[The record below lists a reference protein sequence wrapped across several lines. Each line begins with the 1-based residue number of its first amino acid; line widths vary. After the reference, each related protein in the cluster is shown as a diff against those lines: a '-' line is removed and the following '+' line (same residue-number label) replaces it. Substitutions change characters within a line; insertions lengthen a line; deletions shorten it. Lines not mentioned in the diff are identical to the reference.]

1 MAEPIII
8 DSHVH
13 VGRTHARWE
22 ETWPRLQAAGI
33 DAAVVAADPDS
44 PNLHDERALPA
55 ALCGPDGPYA
65 LWYIGGD
72 PFSGMLRGP
81 PGLPPRLEEYRGVE
95 WHCYFSRRLDYGSSD
110 DLDAANA
117 AQVLS
122 SSAASGALEALE
134 GLVAKG
140 LPIRLT
146 EDLPTTLALI
156 DRSPEGRFIIPHMGL
171 RNGGTS
177 RVLNALAGNPNV
189 YFDTSVV
196 EPNEGMVER
205 VGWER
210 VLFGSDAPT
219 GDPAWAIRQVRE
231 LDIPPEQT
239 EAILGGNAQRL
250 FEAR

>member
-1 MAEPIII
+1 MAEPIVI

-22 ETWPRLQAAGI
+22 ETRPRLHAAGI
-33 DAAVVAADPDS
+33 DAALLTADPDS
-44 PNLHDERALPA
+44 PNLDDERALPA
-55 ALCGPDGPYA
+55 ALSRPEGPYA

-72 PFSGMLRGP
+72 PFSGIRRGRPPVP
-81 PGLPPRLEEYRGVE
+81 PGLNDYHGVE
-95 WHCYFSRRLDYGSSD
+95 WHCYFSRGFDYGSSD
-110 DLDAANA
+110 DIDAAA
-117 AQVLS
+117 TAQELD
-122 SSAASGALEALE
+122 SATAREASGVIEAII
-134 GLVAKG
+134 AAG

-146 EDLPTTLALI
+146 ENLPTTLALI
-156 DRSPEGRFIIPHMGL
+156 DRYPDGRFIIPHMGL

-177 RVLNALAGNPNV
+177 RVMNALADNPNV

-196 EPNEGMVER
+196 EPNEGMVGR

-231 LDIPPEQT
+231 LNLPPEQI
-239 EAILGGNAQRL
+239 AGILGANAQRL
-250 FEAR
+250 FALQ